1 MTTKDAQYAREY
13 WRTRID
19 AEHSKRNMQQHIS
32 SMARLGFVSFFVC
45 PDGYTEEDKAR
56 LSAARVMAEGMG
68 YKVGA
73 FVRKH
78 DSAKAPVAQQGKAP
92 LRM

>member
-13 WRTRID
+13 WRTRSD
-19 AEHSKRNMQQHIS
+19 EAYSKRIMWEHIR

-45 PDGYTEEDKAR
+45 PDGYTEEDKCR

-68 YKVGA
+68 FKLGA

-78 DSAKAPVAQQGKAP
+78 DSAKAPVS
-92 LRM
+92 